1 MDAELYDLFSYSGII
16 DKASEYIEKKLWLRN
31 ISKKNLM
38 WNYPIINRTKP
49 HTKLNVLQNTGR
61 FKHIKCYVDH

>member
-31 ISKKNLM
+31 ISKKTLCG
-38 WNYPIINRTKP
+38 IIRSSIALNRTR
-49 HTKLNVLQNTGR
+49 N
-61 FKHIKCYVDH
+61 